1 MTDGKDSRGNAGGEI
16 CRGRGQIYLEKNQ
29 DGSAMHHPQGPRYDR
44 EERFNTLHEE
54 DTFWIGY
61 RIGCRIGA
69 HCLNAESTK
78 LVVNGQ
84 AEQARRAQSM
94 PEVLKARKGAQRAR

>member
-1 MTDGKDSRGNAGGEI
+1 MAKTPEGMQEEKYVEDEDKSILRRTNMGVQCTTHKAPDMT
-16 CRGRGQIYLEKNQ
+16 
-29 DGSAMHHPQGPRYDR
+29 
-44 EERFNTLHEE
+44 ERSSSIHYTG
-54 DTFWIGY
+54 IGY

-69 HCLNAESTK
+69 HWLNAESTK
-78 LVVNGQ
+78 LAVNGQ